1 MSNTKLSKMKLDLY
15 LKELNL
21 LDSEREYLEEFRG
34 FYQPKFMEEAIKQ
47 GYEPKIVTGET
58 NSSCGIKKENSFEV
72 TKEEEKIIKTIF
84 RAIAKECHPDKTK
97 SPIRVKWFEESQ
109 IAYEKNDLLTLYKF
123 AKKLNVEIIF
133 ELNKTILLQRSI
145 EEKKKELQQI
155 TTSFLWLWVHS
166 ETEEEKQEIIL
177 KFINQSK

>member
-1 MSNTKLSKMKLDLY
+1 MKLDLY

-21 LDSEREYLEEFRG
+21 LDSEKEYLKEFQG
-34 FYQPKFMEEAIKQ
+34 VYQPMFMEEARKQ
-47 GYEPKIVTGET
+47 GYEPKVITGET
-58 NSSCGIKKENSFEV
+58 NFNCGLKKENTFEV

-84 RAIAKECHPDKTK
+84 RSIAKECHPDKTK

-123 AKKLNVEIIF
+123 AKKLNIEIDF
-133 ELNKTILLQRSI
+133 EINKTILLQKTI

-155 TTSFLWLWVHS
+155 TTSFLWLWVHADTD
-166 ETEEEKQEIIL
+166 ENKKEIIL
-177 KFINQSK
+177 KFINQTK

>member
-1 MSNTKLSKMKLDLY
+1 MKLDLY

-21 LDSEREYLEEFRG
+21 LDSEKEYLEEFRG
-34 FYQPKFMEEAIKQ
+34 FYQPKFMEQALKQ
-47 GYEPKIVTGET
+47 GYEPRIVTGET
-58 NSSCGIKKENSFEV
+58 NSSCEIKKDNAFEV

-97 SPIRVKWFEESQ
+97 SLIRAKWFEESQ
-109 IAYEKNDLLTLYKF
+109 KAYEKNDLLTLYKF
-123 AKKLNVEIIF
+123 AMKLNIEIDF
-133 ELNKTILLQRSI
+133 EINKTILLEKTI

-155 TTSFLWLWVHS
+155 TTSFLWLWAHS